1 MQITT
6 GIPLDNL
13 NKIPAAI
20 ADVEAAGYDGVTTQ
34 ENRQDPFL
42 PLAVAAV
49 NSTRVQLAT
58 GIAISFA
65 RSPMVFAN
73 LSWDLQRASGGPFA
87 PYSIAGKTTRRLT
100 TRASTIVLP

>member
-1 MQITT
+1 MQITA
-6 GIPLDNL
+6 GIPLDDL
-13 NKIPAAI
+13 NKIPKAI
-20 ADVEAAGYDGVTTQ
+20 AAVEAAGYDGITTQ

-49 NSTRVQLAT
+49 NSERIQLAT

-73 LSWDLQRASGGPFA
+73 LSWDLQKASRGRVGLWVC
-87 PYSIAGKTTRRLT
+87 TQ
-100 TRASTIVLP
+100 V